1 MKRYEISSPHV
12 DMTFGVVAAAMAAIT
27 FSVLVGLPAMSVS
40 ANPQPSMLASSPA
53 ANATATEVVLYPS
66 RIEVVA
72 VREKNAVAA
81 DARNAQAKRGQQ
93 G

>member
-1 MKRYEISSPHV
+1 MNRYEISSPHV
-12 DMTFGVVAAAMAAIT
+12 DITLGVVAAAMAAIT

-40 ANPQPSMLASSPA
+40 ANPLTSVVASTAPA
-53 ANATATEVVLYPS
+53 ATEVVLYPVT
-66 RIEVVA
+66 IEVVA
-72 VREKNAVAA
+72 IREKSAVAA